1 MKENNS
7 LPLIM
12 IHDVEYVY
20 SNGTVALKKVSLN
33 INKGEFVAIM
43 GQNGAGKT
51 TLIRTVNGLIR
62 PTKGEIFIEGENIDS
77 KTIATLSKKVGIIF
91 QNPTH
96 QLFSNTVEDEIIFSL
111 KNLNLNREEIQ
122 IKVDKVLKEFNLEKY
137 RKRSPLNLSGGEAK
151 KIATASIICRE
162 PEILVF
168 DEPTL
173 GQDAKEIRFFV
184 KLIQNELKK
193 GKTIIIVTH
202 SVEFT
207 IEHAPR
213 TVLMSGGRIIADGP
227 TKNILTNEFLVENSS
242 LIMPQ
247 IYQLRI
253 ELQKIGIDVPKEVVK
268 EQEMINF
275 LNNYLE
281 NKTTTIHEGRLN

>member
-1 MKENNS
+1 MKEKNS

-12 IHDVEYVY
+12 MHDVEYVY

-33 INKGEFVAIM
+33 INKGEFIAIM

-51 TLIRTVNGLIR
+51 TLIRTINGLIR
-62 PTKGEIFIEGENIDS
+62 PTKGEIFLEGENIDS

-96 QLFSNTVEDEIIFSL
+96 QLFSNTVEDEIKFSL
-111 KNLNLNREEIQ
+111 KNLNLDKEEIQ
-122 IKVDKVLKEFNLEKY
+122 IKADKVLKEFNLEKY
-137 RKRSPLNLSGGEAK
+137 RNRSPLSLSGGESK
-151 KIATASIICRE
+151 KIAVASIICRDT
-162 PEILVF
+162 EILVF

-184 KLIQNELKK
+184 KLIHNELKK

-227 TKNILTNEFLVENSS
+227 TKNILTNEFLVESSS
-242 LIMPQ
+242 LVMPQ

-281 NKTTTIHEGRLN
+281 NKTTTIPEGRP

>member
-12 IHDVEYVY
+12 IHGVEYVY

-253 ELQKIGIDVPKEVVK
+253 ELQKIGIDVPEEVVK

>member
-7 LPLIM
+7 FPLLM
-12 IHDVEYVY
+12 MHDVEYVY

-33 INKGEFVAIM
+33 INKGDFVAIM

-51 TLIRTVNGLIR
+51 TLIRTINGLIR
-62 PTKGEIFIEGENIDS
+62 PTKGEIFLEGENIDS

-96 QLFSNTVEDEIIFSL
+96 QLFSNTVEDEIKFSL
-111 KNLNLNREEIQ
+111 KNLNLDREEIQ

-137 RKRSPLNLSGGEAK
+137 RKRSPLSLSGGESK
-151 KIATASIICRE
+151 KIAIASIICRD

-184 KLIQNELKK
+184 KLIHNELKK

-202 SVEFT
+202 SIEFT
-207 IEHAPR
+207 IEHPPR

-227 TKNILTNEFLVENSS
+227 TKNILTNEFLVEKSS

-247 IYQLRI
+247 VYQLRI

-281 NKTTTIHEGRLN
+281 NKTTTIPEGRP

>member
-12 IHDVEYVY
+12 MHDVEYVY

-51 TLIRTVNGLIR
+51 TLIRTINGLIR
-62 PTKGEIFIEGENIDS
+62 PTKGEIFLEGENIDS

-96 QLFSNTVEDEIIFSL
+96 QLFSNTVEDEIKFSL

-137 RKRSPLNLSGGEAK
+137 RKRSPLNLSGGESK
-151 KIATASIICRE
+151 KIAIASIICRD

-184 KLIQNELKK
+184 KLIHNELKK

-281 NKTTTIHEGRLN
+281 NKTTTIPEGRL